1 MIYKKKANIDVI
13 IDIRNMKFNAN
24 KKVYIN

>member
-13 IDIRNMKFNAN
+13 IDMRNIKFNAK

>member
-13 IDIRNMKFNAN
+13 IDIRNIKFNAN